1 MARGRRA
8 EPAQAK
14 VLKGNFRGDRHSH
27 GPAVPLGI
35 PKCPVWLPAAA
46 KRYWKEIA
54 PRLEQAGLISL
65 LDGAAFAVH
74 CDSLGKYEEVTR
86 QLKTLE
92 DMLDETPQGYQ
103 VQHALFTIRNKLW
116 DQVLRSAQEFGLSP
130 AARSKVKEVAQQQLP
145 LGNDGWGEV

>member
-8 EPAQAK
+8 EPAQSK

-27 GPAVPLGI
+27 GPSVPIGI
-35 PKCPVWLPAAA
+35 PKCPAWLPRGA

-54 PRLEQAGLISL
+54 PKLEQAGLISL
-65 LDGAAFAVH
+65 LDGAAFAAH
-74 CDSLGKYEEVTR
+74 CDSFGKYEEVTR
-86 QLKTLE
+86 QLKTL
-92 DMLDETPQGYQ
+92 DDLMDETPQGYQ

-145 LGNDGWGEV
+145 LGNDGWGDI